1 MVESAELPPGT
12 QRFPAEFTHGF
23 IVSVFKAVDVPG
35 DHARLMADVL
45 TSADLRGIRS
55 HGLARVSA
63 FLARLEKGV
72 INKRPRMKLHSG
84 SDVTAVLDADGA
96 LGPVGAHAGMEE
108 AMKRADRHG
117 AGFVSVRNCSHLGYV
132 GYWAKMAMERGF
144 IGLSMTNGGGVVTPT
159 FGIDPILGTNPMS
172 VAFPGGPDG
181 HSYHLD
187 MATASVARGKV
198 ETYLREGK
206 KLPKGWVSEAAG
218 VEPRLD
224 EKGILTFDVPLL
236 PLGGEGTEGG
246 GHKGYGLS
254 LMVELFCSVL
264 SGSDLSARIAGA
276 TGDAAPGTGHF
287 LGAIRLSGF
296 REPPEAHR
304 QTQQTFGH
312 IRGSRKAPGQDRIY
326 IHGEPEAIAEAENRR
341 LGVPV
346 TPPVLDQMRRMNAR
360 LKLGYEV

>member
-1 MVESAELPPGT
+1 MVESAELPKGT
-12 QRFPAEFTHGF
+12 VRFPAEFTHGF
-23 IVSVFKAVDVPG
+23 IAAVFRAVGVPE

-55 HGLARVSA
+55 HGMARVTA
-63 FLARLEKGV
+63 FLSRLEKGV
-72 INKRPRMKLHSG
+72 INKRPGMKLHPG
-84 SDVTAVLDADGA
+84 SDVTAVIDADGA

-108 AMKRADRHG
+108 AIRRADRHG
-117 AGFVSVRNCSHLGYV
+117 AGFVAVRNCSHLGYV

-159 FGIDPILGTNPMS
+159 FGVDPILGTNPMS
-172 VAFPGGPDG
+172 VAFPGGPGG

-206 KLPKGWVSEAAG
+206 KLPKGWVSEAYG
-218 VEPRLD
+218 EPRLD
-224 EKGILTFDVPLL
+224 ERGILTFDVPLL

-254 LMVELFCSVL
+254 LMVELFCGIL
-264 SGSDLSARIAGA
+264 SGSDLGVRIAGA

-287 LGAIRLSGF
+287 LGAIKLAGF
-296 REPPEAHR
+296 CEPTQAHT
-304 QTQQTFGH
+304 QMQQTFDR
-312 IRGSRKAPGQDRIY
+312 IRNSRKAPGHGRIY

-341 LGVPV
+341 LGVPI
-346 TPPVLDQMRRMNAR
+346 TPAVLDQMRKMNAR
-360 LKLGYEV
+360 LRLGYEV

>member
-1 MVESAELPPGT
+1 FVHRFITSAFRAVE
-12 QRFPAEFTHGF
+12 
-23 IVSVFKAVDVPG
+23 VPEA
-35 DHARLMADVL
+35 HARLMADVL

-55 HGLARVSA
+55 HGLGRVPA

-72 INKRPRMKLHSG
+72 INKRPQMKLHPG

-96 LGPVGAHAGMEE
+96 LGPVGAHRGMEE
-108 AMKRADRHG
+108 AMARAARHG
-117 AGFVSVRNCSHLGYV
+117 AGFVAVRNCSHLGYV

-144 IGLSMTNGGGVVTPT
+144 IGIAMTNGGGVVTPT
-159 FGIDPILGTNPMS
+159 FGADPILGTNPMS
-172 VAFPGGPDG
+172 VAFPGGPAG

-187 MATASVARGKV
+187 MATSSVARGKV

-206 KLPKGWVSEAAG
+206 PLPRGWVSEAAG
-218 VEPRLD
+218 REPRLD

-254 LMVELFCSVL
+254 LMVELFCGIL
-264 SGSDLSARIAGA
+264 SGSDLGARIAGA
-276 TGDAAPGTGHF
+276 GGDSAPGTGHF
-287 LGAIRLSGF
+287 LGAIQLSGF
-296 REPPEAHR
+296 REPAQAYEQMQR
-304 QTQQTFGH
+304 TFGH
-312 IRGSRKAPGQDRIY
+312 IRNSRKAPGHDRIY

-346 TPPVLDQMRRMNAR
+346 TPAVLEQMRKLNAR
-360 LKLGYEV
+360 LGLGYEI